1 MQKERRAGPRGAR
14 QMSSAAKS
22 FWRGLD
28 GAQECRREAVTRLL
42 PGVWQPFCL
51 SSDGEI
57 GWGLGPSK
65 FSIC

>member
-28 GAQECRREAVTRLL
+28 GAQECRREAGRLSRVSFL
-42 PGVWQPFCL
+42 ESG
-51 SSDGEI
+51 S
-57 GWGLGPSK
+57 PSV
-65 FSIC
+65 